1 MNCPEWIGF
10 VEDCPIVSATEELI
24 YEVLRDF
31 FAEEDRRRELAK
43 ASRDLAVKWHSA
55 DACAERFE
63 LVYDRLMRG
72 LPPTDGFAA

>member
-1 MNCPEWIGF
+1 
-10 VEDCPIVSATEELI
+10 
-24 YEVLRDF
+24 
-31 FAEEDRRRELAK
+31 LAK
-43 ASRDLAVKWHSA
+43 ASRDFAVKWHSA